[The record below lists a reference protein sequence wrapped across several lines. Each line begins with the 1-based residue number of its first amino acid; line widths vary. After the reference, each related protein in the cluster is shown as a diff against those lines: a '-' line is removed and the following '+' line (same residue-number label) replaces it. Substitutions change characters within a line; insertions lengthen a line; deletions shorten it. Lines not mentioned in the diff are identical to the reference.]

1 MRILVGGAEL
11 GINRGM
17 CRVLPLYF
25 VALFCRVCCVIFFF
39 FFLADI
45 D

>member
-17 CRVLPLYF
+17 CRVLPLHF
-25 VALFCRVCCVIFFF
+25 VALLCFVVLFRVCVCV
-39 FFLADI
+39 
-45 D
+45 